1 MRIVL
6 PPALAERARRVAC
19 GDIAAAPLEPA
30 ATVALIRPA
39 GGDVE
44 VYLQH
49 RHRGLAFAGG
59 MHAFPGGRVDDS
71 DAAPLVTGTTG
82 PMPQAWAARF
92 DATSPAEAQ
101 AHLAA
106 AVREVAE
113 ETGVE
118 VDPAGMVGWS
128 RWVTPRFERRRFD
141 AWFFVAP
148 VPVDQEPRAL
158 TGESHDGVWIRP
170 ATALVALRQ
179 GSLAMLPPT
188 WWTLREIAERGPA
201 ERVLRDPPA
210 MQRHTVGW
218 TVDGADVVMAL
229 PGDPAYPGDDP
240 REGT

>member
-1 MRIVL
+1 VRIVL

-59 MHAFPGGRVDDS
+59 MHAFPGGRVDD
-71 DAAPLVTGTTG
+71 
-82 PMPQAWAARF
+82 F